1 MENKKMFV
9 TKIDLDK
16 FFSELAD
23 ELKEEKINTLFS
35 SLKSLLNNIK
45 EVAEKQIENEKKV
58 EDGTP
63 IFPNHKL
70 YYIKNLALKRGWS
83 VSQMVDFLRELWDFY
98 PAAALSLLMREIAVE
113 LDKNYKDHINDSDKI
128 FVISVLDGKIH
139 KVAKNHI
146 KNYRN
151 FAAFRTLEDARI
163 ACKTLQKELRFM
175 FHNGKQENKKC

>member
-1 MENKKMFV
+1 MENKKVFV
-9 TKIDLDK
+9 LTGKNLEEVFNK
-16 FFSELAD
+16 LTNAD
-23 ELKEEKINTLFS
+23 VESLFGT
-35 SLKSLLNNIK
+35 LKSLLESTKSINSEVKK
-45 EVAEKQIENEKKV
+45 EADNKKV
-58 EDGTP
+58 ATYP
-63 IFPNHKL
+63 KL
-70 YYIKNLALKRGWS
+70 YYIKNLAIKRGWG
-83 VSQMVDFLRELWDFY
+83 VSQMVDFFRELWDFY